1 MISYE
6 KDNDGIVTL
15 TIDDPNAGA
24 NTMNQ
29 AFSESLAATL
39 DRLESEVDSITGVI
53 VASGKKTFFAG
64 GDLKSLISVGPD
76 NVQQLFNQVEGIK
89 ALLRR
94 IEKFNRPVVAAI
106 NGAAL
111 GGGLELALACNH
123 RIAIDDNKTEIG
135 FPEVTLGLLPGAGGV
150 TRTVRKLGIA
160 QALVDWLLQ
169 GQRYKPAQAKEKGL
183 IEQLVTTR
191 EELLPA
197 ARQWLV
203 ENKDNESARIAPWD
217 VKGYKIPGGT
227 PSTPAF
233 AANLPA
239 FPANLRKQLKG
250 ADMPAPKAI
259 MSVAIEGAQVD
270 FDTASRI
277 ESRYFTELAAGPI
290 STNMIQAFF
299 FDLQSLTGGSMRPAG
314 YDKRKVAKVG
324 ILGAGMMGA
333 GIAYSCARAGIE
345 VVLKDVSQANADKGK
360 AYSQKLLRKAVDRGR
375 MSETA
380 RDEVL
385 ARITPTESAADLA
398 GIDVLIEAVFED
410 ADLKAKVFAE
420 ALEFI
425 SDDCLLC
432 SNTST
437 LPITELARNVPRPN
451 DFIGLHFFSPVDK
464 MKLVEIIKGAE
475 TSEET
480 VARAI
485 DIVQQI
491 RKIPIVVND
500 SRGFY
505 TSRVF
510 GTLISEGVA
519 MVGEG
524 VDPMTIERAATQGG
538 FPAPPL
544 AMLDEVSLTLTQHI
558 RAEAQKAAKTSGTEL
573 PSDVGADV
581 IDRMANEFGRKGR
594 AAGAGFYDYPT
605 DGSPKTLWPGV
616 REHFTIG
623 TQYPMADM
631 QDRYRFIMALETA
644 KCIQE
649 GVLTDTASANIGGI
663 FGIGFPPATGGPAQF
678 MTNYEGGLAGF
689 VARAKELAAKY
700 GDRFEPN
707 QWLVKKAQSGE
718 GLTGD

>member
-6 KDNDGIVTL
+6 KDNDGTVTL
-15 TIDDPNAGA
+15 TINDPNAGA
-24 NTMNQ
+24 NTMNEV
-29 AFSESLAATL
+29 FSHSLGETL
-39 DRLESEVDSITGVI
+39 DRLESEVESITGVI

-64 GDLKSLISVGPD
+64 GDLKSLISVGPE
-76 NVQQLFNQVEGIK
+76 NAQQIFDQLEGIK

-94 IEKFNRPVVAAI
+94 IEKLPRPVVAAI

-135 FPEVTLGLLPGAGGV
+135 LPEVTLGLLPGAGGV

-160 QALVDWLLQ
+160 AALMDWLLQ
-169 GQRYKPAQAKEKGL
+169 GQRYKPAKAKEKGL
-183 IEQLVTTR
+183 VDQLVATR

-197 ARQWLV
+197 ARQWLM
-203 ENKDNESARIAPWD
+203 ENKDNEAARVAPWD

-259 MSVAIEGAQVD
+259 MSAAIEGAQVD

-277 ESRYFTELAAGPI
+277 ESRYFTDLATGPI

-299 FDLQSLTGGSMRPAG
+299 FDLQSLTGDALRPAG
-314 YDKRKVAKVG
+314 FDKHAVTKVG

-333 GIAYSCARAGIE
+333 GIAYECARAGMQ
-345 VVLKDVSQANADKGK
+345 VVLKDISMAAAEKGK
-360 AYSQKLLRKAVDRGR
+360 AHSEKLLTKAVERGR
-375 MSETA
+375 MTEVK
-380 RDEVL
+380 RDEIL
-385 ARITPTESAADLA
+385 AHITPTESASDLA

-410 ADLKAKVFAE
+410 ANLKAKVFAE

-437 LPITELARNVPRPN
+437 LPITGLAQNVPRPK

-475 TSEET
+475 TSDET

-558 RAEAQKAAKTSGTEL
+558 RAEAQKAAEADGTQT
-573 PSDVGADV
+573 PSDVGADI
-581 IDRMANEFGRKGR
+581 IDRMVDEFGRKGR
-594 AAGAGFYDYPT
+594 AAGSGFYDYPT

-616 REHFTIG
+616 REHFTTG

-663 FGIGFPPATGGPAQF
+663 FGIGFPPSTGGPAQF
-678 MTNYEGGLAGF
+678 ISNYEGGIAGF
-689 VARAKELAAKY
+689 VARAKELAAAY
-700 GDRFEPN
+700 GERFEPSA
-707 QWLVKKAQSGE
+707 WLVNKAKSGE
-718 GLTGD
+718 GLISD

>member
-24 NTMNQ
+24 NTMN
-29 AFSESLAATL
+29 AVFSQSMGETL

-64 GDLKSLISVGPD
+64 GDLKALISVGPE
-76 NVQQLFNQVEGIK
+76 NAQQVFDQVEGIK

-94 IEKFNRPVVAAI
+94 IEKLPRPVVAAI

-135 FPEVTLGLLPGAGGV
+135 LPEVTLGLLPGAGGV

-160 QALVDWLLQ
+160 AALMDCLLQ
-169 GQRYKPAQAKEKGL
+169 GQRYKPAKANEKGL
-183 IEQLVTTR
+183 VDQLVATR

-203 ENKDNESARIAPWD
+203 ENKDNEAARVAPWD

-239 FPANLRKQLKG
+239 FPSNLRKQLKG

-259 MSVAIEGAQVD
+259 MSAAIEGAQVD

-277 ESRYFTELAAGPI
+277 ESRYFTDLATGPI

-299 FDLQSLTGGSMRPAG
+299 FDLQSLTGDSLRPSG
-314 YDKRKVAKVG
+314 FEKRAVNKVG

-333 GIAYSCARAGIE
+333 GIAYECARAGME
-345 VVLKDVSQANADKGK
+345 VVLKDISLAAAEKGK
-360 AYSQKLLRKAVDRGR
+360 AHSEKLLTKAVERGR
-375 MSETA
+375 MTEVKH
-380 RDEVL
+380 DEIL
-385 ARITPTESAADLA
+385 SRITPTDSASDLA

-410 ADLKAKVFAE
+410 ANLKAKVFAE

-437 LPITELARNVPRPN
+437 LPITGLAQNVPRPK

-475 TSEET
+475 TSNET

-510 GTLISEGVA
+510 GTLISEGIA

-558 RAEAQKAAKTSGTEL
+558 RAEAQNAAKADGTQT
-573 PSDVGADV
+573 PNDVGADI
-581 IDRMANEFGRKGR
+581 IDRMVDEFGRKGR

-616 REHFTIG
+616 REHFTTG
-623 TQYPMADM
+623 RQYPMADV

-663 FGIGFPPATGGPAQF
+663 FGIGFPPSTGGPAQF
-678 MTNYEGGLAGF
+678 ISNYEGGIAGF
-689 VARAKELAAKY
+689 VARAKELAAAY
-700 GDRFEPN
+700 GERFEPSA
-707 QWLVKKAQSGE
+707 WLVNKAKSGE
-718 GLTGD
+718 GLISD

>member
-6 KDNDGIVTL
+6 KDSDGIVTL

-39 DRLESEVDSITGVI
+39 DRLESEVDSISGVI

-64 GDLKSLISVGPD
+64 GDLKSLISVGPN

-203 ENKDNESARIAPWD
+203 ENKDNESARVAPWD
-217 VKGYKIPGGT
+217 VEGYKIPGGT
-227 PSTPAF
+227 PSTPAL

-239 FPANLRKQLKG
+239 FPANLRKKLKG

-277 ESRYFTELAAGPI
+277 ESRYFTELATGPI

-360 AYSQKLLRKAVDRGR
+360 AYSEKLLRKAVDRGH

-385 ARITPTESAADLA
+385 ARITSTESAADLA

-464 MKLVEIIKGAE
+464 MKLVEIIKGAK

-510 GTLISEGVA
+510 STLISEGVA

-558 RAEAQKAAKTSGTEL
+558 RAEAKKAAKVAGTQL

-616 REHFTIG
+616 REHFTTG

-631 QDRYRFIMALETA
+631 ADRYRFIMALETA

>member
-1 MISYE
+1 M
-6 KDNDGIVTL
+6 
-15 TIDDPNAGA
+15 
-24 NTMNQ
+24 
-29 AFSESLAATL
+29 
-39 DRLESEVDSITGVI
+39 
-53 VASGKKTFFAG
+53 
-64 GDLKSLISVGPD
+64 
-76 NVQQLFNQVEGIK
+76 
-89 ALLRR
+89 
-94 IEKFNRPVVAAI
+94 
-106 NGAAL
+106 
-111 GGGLELALACNH
+111 
-123 RIAIDDNKTEIG
+123 
-135 FPEVTLGLLPGAGGV
+135 
-150 TRTVRKLGIA
+150 LGITS
-160 QALVDWLLQ
+160 ALMDWLLQ
-169 GQRYKPAQAKEKGL
+169 GQRHKPAKAKEKGL
-183 IEQLVTTR
+183 VDQLVATR

-203 ENKDNESARIAPWD
+203 ENKDNEAARVAPWD

-259 MSVAIEGAQVD
+259 MSAAIEGAQVD

-277 ESRYFTELAAGPI
+277 ESRYFADLATGPI

-299 FDLQSLTGGSMRPAG
+299 FDLQSLTGDSLRPSG
-314 YDKRKVAKVG
+314 FEKRALNKVG

-333 GIAYSCARAGIE
+333 GIAYECARAGME
-345 VVLKDVSQANADKGK
+345 VVLKDISLAAAEKGK
-360 AYSQKLLRKAVDRGR
+360 AHSEKLLTKAVERGR
-375 MSETA
+375 MTEVK
-380 RDEVL
+380 RDEIL
-385 ARITPTESAADLA
+385 SRITPTDSASDLA
-398 GIDVLIEAVFED
+398 GIDALIEAVFED
-410 ADLKAKVFAE
+410 ANLKAKVFAE

-437 LPITELARNVPRPN
+437 LPISELAHNVPRPK

-464 MKLVEIIKGAE
+464 MKRVEIIKGKE
-475 TSEET
+475 TSDES

-558 RAEAQKAAKTSGTEL
+558 RAEAQKAAEADGTQT
-573 PSDVGADV
+573 PSDVGADI
-581 IDRMANEFGRKGR
+581 IDRMVDEFGRKGR

-616 REHFTIG
+616 REHFTTG

-663 FGIGFPPATGGPAQF
+663 FGIGFPPSTGGPAQF
-678 MTNYEGGLAGF
+678 ISNYEGGIAGF
-689 VARAKELAAKY
+689 VARAKELSATY
-700 GDRFEPN
+700 GERFEPSA
-707 QWLVKKAQSGE
+707 WLVNKAKSGE
-718 GLTGD
+718 GLISD

>member
-24 NTMNQ
+24 NTMN
-29 AFSESLAATL
+29 AVFSQSLGATL

-53 VASGKKTFFAG
+53 VTSGKKTFFAG
-64 GDLKSLISVGPD
+64 GDLKSLISVGPE
-76 NVQQLFNQVEGIK
+76 NAQQLFDQLEGIK

-94 IEKFNRPVVAAI
+94 IEKLPRPVVAAI

-135 FPEVTLGLLPGAGGV
+135 LPEVTLGLLPGAGGV
-150 TRTVRKLGIA
+150 TRTVRMLGITA
-160 QALVDWLLQ
+160 ALMDWLLQ
-169 GQRYKPAQAKEKGL
+169 GQRHKPAKAKEKGL
-183 IEQLVTTR
+183 VDQLVATR

-197 ARQWLV
+197 ARQWVV
-203 ENKDNESARIAPWD
+203 ENKDNEAARVAPWD

-259 MSVAIEGAQVD
+259 MSAAIEGAQVD

-277 ESRYFTELAAGPI
+277 ESRYFTDLATGPI

-299 FDLQSLTGGSMRPAG
+299 FDLQSLTGDALRPAG
-314 YDKRKVAKVG
+314 FDKHAVTKVG

-333 GIAYSCARAGIE
+333 GIAYECARAGMQ
-345 VVLKDVSQANADKGK
+345 VVLKDISMAAAEKGK
-360 AYSQKLLRKAVDRGR
+360 AHSEKLLTKAVERGR
-375 MSETA
+375 MTEVK
-380 RDEVL
+380 RDEIL
-385 ARITPTESAADLA
+385 AHITPTESASDLA

-410 ADLKAKVFAE
+410 ANLKAKVFAE

-437 LPITELARNVPRPN
+437 LPITGLAHNVPRPK

-475 TSEET
+475 TSDET

-524 VDPMTIERAATQGG
+524 VDPMTVERAATQGG

-544 AMLDEVSLTLTQHI
+544 ALVDEVSLTLTQHI
-558 RAEAQKAAKTSGTEL
+558 RAEAQKAADADGTQI
-573 PSDVGADV
+573 PNDVGAV
-581 IDRMANEFGRKGR
+581 IIDRMVDEFGRKGR
-594 AAGAGFYDYPT
+594 AAGSGFYDYPT

-616 REHFTIG
+616 REHFTTG

-663 FGIGFPPATGGPAQF
+663 FGIGFPPSTGGPAQF
-678 MTNYEGGLAGF
+678 ISNYEGGIAGF
-689 VARAKELAAKY
+689 VARAKELAAAY
-700 GDRFEPN
+700 GERFEPSA
-707 QWLVKKAQSGE
+707 WLVNKAKSGE
-718 GLTGD
+718 GLISD

>member
-24 NTMNQ
+24 NTMN
-29 AFSESLAATL
+29 AVFSQSLGATL

-64 GDLKSLISVGPD
+64 GDLKSLISVGPE
-76 NVQQLFNQVEGIK
+76 NAQQLFDQLEGIK

-94 IEKFNRPVVAAI
+94 IEKFPRPVVAAI

-135 FPEVTLGLLPGAGGV
+135 VPEVTLGLLPGAGGV
-150 TRTVRKLGIA
+150 TRTVRMLGITS
-160 QALVDWLLQ
+160 ALMDWLLQ
-169 GQRYKPAQAKEKGL
+169 GQRHKPAKAKEKGL
-183 IEQLVTTR
+183 VDQLVATR
-191 EELLPA
+191 DELLPA

-203 ENKDNESARIAPWD
+203 ENKDNEAARVAPWD

-259 MSVAIEGAQVD
+259 MSAAIEGAQVD

-277 ESRYFTELAAGPI
+277 ESRYFTDLATGPI

-299 FDLQSLTGGSMRPAG
+299 FDLQSLTGDALRPAG
-314 YDKRKVAKVG
+314 FDKRVVSKVG

-333 GIAYSCARAGIE
+333 GIAYECARAGME
-345 VVLKDVSQANADKGK
+345 VVLKDISIAAAEKGK
-360 AYSQKLLRKAVDRGR
+360 AHSEKLLTKAVERGR
-375 MSETA
+375 MTEVK
-380 RDEVL
+380 RDEIL
-385 ARITPTESAADLA
+385 ARITPTESASDLA

-410 ADLKAKVFAE
+410 ANLKAKVFAE

-437 LPITELARNVPRPN
+437 LPITGLAQNVPRPK

-475 TSEET
+475 TSDET

-524 VDPMTIERAATQGG
+524 VDPMTVERAATQGG

-544 AMLDEVSLTLTQHI
+544 ALVDEVSLTLTQHI
-558 RAEAQKAAKTSGTEL
+558 RAEAQKAADADGTQI
-573 PSDVGADV
+573 PNDVGAV
-581 IDRMANEFGRKGR
+581 IIDRMVDEFGRKGR
-594 AAGAGFYDYPT
+594 AAGSGFYDYPT

-616 REHFTIG
+616 REHFTTG

-649 GVLTDTASANIGGI
+649 GVLTNTASANIGGI
-663 FGIGFPPATGGPAQF
+663 FGIGFPPSTGGPAQF
-678 MTNYEGGLAGF
+678 ISNYEGGIAGF
-689 VARAKELAAKY
+689 VARAKELAAAY
-700 GDRFEPN
+700 GERFEPSA
-707 QWLVKKAQSGE
+707 WLVNKAKSGE
-718 GLTGD
+718 GLISD